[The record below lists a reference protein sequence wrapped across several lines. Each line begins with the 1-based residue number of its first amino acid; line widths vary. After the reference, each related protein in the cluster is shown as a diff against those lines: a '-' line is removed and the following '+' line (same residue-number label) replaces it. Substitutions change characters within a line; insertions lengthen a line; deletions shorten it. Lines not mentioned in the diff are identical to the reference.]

1 MSSTAETQ
9 KPGPDW
15 ERIEGDYRAGLL
27 SLREIAARDG
37 NNVTEAAI
45 RKRAKKHGWERDLSA
60 RIQARADALLVRR
73 EAVRAAG
80 SQLAPECVLEVIEV
94 NAQVIAQV
102 RAEHR
107 SDISRGRALT
117 VKLLAELEAQSGDP
131 ALFAE
136 LGEMMRNA
144 DERGV
149 DKLNDIYQRVIGLPG
164 RIEGAKKLSETLK
177 NLITLEREAYDIRPA
192 AEPGNKDNPPPGGS
206 GVLVIDDDRL
216 IAIAAGGRG

>member
-1 MSSTAETQ
+1 M
-9 KPGPDW
+9 
-15 ERIEGDYRAGLL
+15 
-27 SLREIAARDG
+27 
-37 NNVTEAAI
+37 
-45 RKRAKKHGWERDLSA
+45 
-60 RIQARADALLVRR
+60 
-73 EAVRAAG
+73 
-80 SQLAPECVLEVIEV
+80 
-94 NAQVIAQV
+94 